1 MNGSR
6 TVYRATV
13 GAAIVV
19 GLGILVLVNY
29 VGGRRYA
36 RFDWTRSGLY
46 TLSPKTLGVLKELKT
61 PVSVAVFMT
70 ENSPLF
76 RETREILNR
85 YQARSALLSV
95 ETIDPIRNRARAEAL
110 VKEYGIRGGSV
121 VIRSGDK
128 KKYVTEDQLA
138 EYDFSRARMGGEP
151 TIKAFKGEQ
160 EFTSAILSV
169 TQTKAPKVLFTTGH
183 GERKLDGRGRDGF
196 YTLAETLRR
205 DNCTVEEWQSLG
217 ASSVPEGTDCVVVA
231 GPRTA
236 FTEPE
241 RVVLQ
246 KYLDGGGHAL
256 LFLDVEFLPGGPRRE
271 SDFGLGPLLSSY
283 GLTLGNDVVVDP
295 KNALPMFGADT
306 LFARSFRPHPVT
318 KILEGSAVVFPLAR
332 SVGAAVTPPS
342 GFTDTVLVETS
353 ADGWGETDLRNLEVK
368 VVKDDKDLKGPVSL
382 AVAVEGA
389 RPPEAPKGDSKAE
402 PKPEPKP
409 DEKGARMVVFGDA
422 DFASNGGVAN
432 AANLYLLSAAANWAL
447 ERESL
452 VAIPPKSADQVAVTL
467 SRGDIGRI
475 ALVVLLVLPAGAV
488 ALGLAIWYRRRS

>member
-6 TVYRATV
+6 SVQRATV
-13 GAAIVV
+13 GAAVVV
-19 GLGILVLVNY
+19 GLGILILVNY

-46 TLSPKTLGVLKELKT
+46 TLSPKTLAVLKDLKA
-61 PVSVAVFMT
+61 PVSATVFMT
-70 ENSPLF
+70 EGSPLF

-85 YQARSALLSV
+85 YQARSAMLTV
-95 ETIDPIRNRARAEAL
+95 ETIDPVRNRARAEAL
-110 VKEYGIRGGSV
+110 VKEYGVRGGSV
-121 VIRSGDK
+121 VFRSGEK
-128 KKYVTEDQLA
+128 KKYVTEDQLV

-160 EFTSAILSV
+160 EFTSALLSV
-169 TQTKAPKVLFTTGH
+169 TQTKTPKVLFTTGH
-183 GERKLDGRGRDGF
+183 GERKPEGRGRDGF

-205 DNCTVEEWQSLG
+205 DNCAVEEWPGLG
-217 ASSVPEGTDCVVVA
+217 AASVPEGTDCVVVA

-241 RVVLQ
+241 LAVLQ
-246 KYLDGGGHAL
+246 TYLDGGGHAL
-256 LFLDVEFLPGGPRRE
+256 FFLDVEFLPGGSRRE

-283 GLTLGNDVVVDP
+283 GVTLGNDVVIDP

-306 LFARSFRPHPVT
+306 LFARTFRPHPIT
-318 KILEGSAVVFPLAR
+318 KLLEGSAVVFPLAR
-332 SVGAAVTPPS
+332 SVSAAAAPLA
-342 GFTDTVLVETS
+342 GLTDTVLVETS
-353 ADGWGETDLRNLEVK
+353 ADGWGETDLKNLEVK
-368 VVKDDKDLKGPVSL
+368 VVKDDKDLPGPVPL
-382 AVAVEGA
+382 AVAVEGT
-389 RPPEAPKGDSKAE
+389 RGPRAPQGDAKAE
-402 PKPEPKP
+402 AKDESKP
-409 DEKGARMVVFGDA
+409 DAKKTRLVVFGDA

-432 AANLYLLSAAANWAL
+432 AGNLYLLSAAANWAL

-467 SRGDIGRI
+467 SRGDIGQI
-475 ALVVLLVLPAGAV
+475 ALVVLLVLPACAV

>member
-1 MNGSR
+1 MNGTR

-13 GAAIVV
+13 GVAILL

-46 TLSPKTLGVLKELKT
+46 TLSPKTIAVLKDLKA
-61 PVSVAVFMT
+61 PVTATVFMT
-70 ENSPLF
+70 EGSPLF
-76 RETREILNR
+76 RETREILSR
-85 YQARSALLSV
+85 YQAKTSMLTV
-95 ETIDPIRNRARAEAL
+95 ETIDPVRNRARAEAL
-110 VKEYGIRGGSV
+110 VKEYSVRGGSV
-121 VIRSGDK
+121 VFRSGEK

-151 TIKAFKGEQ
+151 TIKAFKGEE
-160 EFTSAILSV
+160 EFTSAILNV

-217 ASSVPEGTDCVVVA
+217 AASVPQGTDCVVVA
-231 GPRTA
+231 DPRTA

-241 RVVLQ
+241 RTALQ
-246 KYLDGGGHAL
+246 TYLDGGGHAL
-256 LFLDVEFLPGGPRRE
+256 FFLDVQFLPGSPRRE
-271 SDFGLGPLLSSY
+271 SDFGLGPLLAAY
-283 GLTLGNDVVVDP
+283 GVTLGNDVVVDP

-306 LFARSFRPHPVT
+306 LFARSFRPHAIT
-318 KILEGSAVVFPLAR
+318 KLLEGSAVVFPAAR
-332 SVGAAVTPPS
+332 SVSAAAAPPA
-342 GFTDTVLVETS
+342 GLTDTVLVETS
-353 ADGWGETDLRNLEVK
+353 ADGWGETNLRDLEVK
-368 VVKDDKDLKGPVSL
+368 VEKDDKDLKGPVPL
-382 AVAVEGA
+382 AVAVEGVRAPGPAKGEPASSPAPAPA
-389 RPPEAPKGDSKAE
+389 RDAKKT
-402 PKPEPKP
+402 
-409 DEKGARMVVFGDA
+409 RIVVFGDA

-432 AANLYLLSAAANWAL
+432 AANLYLLTGAANWAL

-467 SRGDIGRI
+467 TRGDIGRI
-475 ALVVLLVLPAGAV
+475 AFFVLLVLPACAV